1 MGKKYKIRLIISL
14 LVAAVCAVLM
24 PFVKVNPD
32 MTKYLPDSSPMK
44 AGLEILSDELGVD
57 AMQATADVRL
67 MFQGMSLSE
76 ADSIKRVFLADQAV
90 NTVSYQRSQ
99 DGDYTLFELAVSKS
113 TNQKKLARKLSE
125 SVAFPAVTQTSQDG
139 NTPDP
144 KALMLAV
151 LALIV
156 ILFVMCR
163 SWLEPVLMLAVTGL
177 AVLVN
182 MGTNALLSSVSIT
195 THSIAAVLQLA
206 LSMDYSIILLN
217 RFRQEKSADGSDPV
231 AAMDR
236 AVRNAARTVVSSALT
251 TLVGLMML
259 CFMNLKIGADMG
271 IVLSKGV
278 VCSLVYALVALPG
291 LALLLNKGIEA
302 SEKKVPV
309 MAPGILAS
317 FCQKF
322 RYPLAALLL
331 VIFAGSYILHNR
343 TGIHFSTFVETPIDK
358 VFPKQNAVVMLYDN
372 DDESSIIAFTDSILK
387 SSCVTQAISYPSLMK
402 RQMTAPQMEEMLKT
416 LDPEKSELLNED
428 ILKLAYTA
436 AKADVSQIRIAFP
449 ELVDF
454 VRSLMSSGKLPEGI
468 VDPSM
473 VEKFKMLDELSAAFA
488 MAEPAVPTESS
499 STPETTVCDAV
510 LAYAGPRGPMAEE
523 SGAQASQQEET
534 MGIGDYMRALYA
546 QEKSENAR
554 VLSTLCDVSK
564 LRKKMT
570 TAEMS
575 AYIGSTASQT
585 KMVYSFSKEK
595 TMTPLEYVH
604 FLSDDL
610 FNRKALSAMVS
621 AAQKK
626 DLRFRM
632 KIMDLADAGSVMP
645 LSSLD
650 ALAKQFGVQPL
661 KRTAPSGP
669 EETEKINGTT
679 NNTSQV
685 NVPGQTAPA
694 DTTSAAA
701 AAGTA
706 AVDASTAQSEIQP
719 ESVAPVQEDPR
730 IALLTKM
737 MIPGTRY
744 SAKAM
749 AANFRALGEN
759 IDTGTVELLYLCYEM
774 MNGYDPDWTMSLEE
788 FVDFLGVSIMQDPRF
803 QPFIPDSLAGQFDG
817 MRAQMA
823 DGVGHLKGKEHSI
836 AAFVTDLPYESP
848 QTESFIKDFRNR
860 ADNMLENESYMIG
873 ESVMFSEMKD
883 GFSREML
890 LVTLLTI
897 AAIFLIVALTF
908 KSVITAGILVMTVMS
923 AVFVNVVACGIG
935 GGTMLYLAYLIVQS
949 ILMGA
954 TIDYGILFA
963 GYYRETGSLAQA
975 YKGSIN
981 TILTSGLIMI
991 CVPGI
996 MALLLDDAM
1005 IAPIVGALAAG
1016 SFASVS
1022 LILLVM
1028 PGVLAAYR
1036 KFTVKNK

>member
-1 MGKKYKIRLIISL
+1 
-14 LVAAVCAVLM
+14 
-24 PFVKVNPD
+24 
-32 MTKYLPDSSPMK
+32 MK

-177 AVLVN
+177 AVLAN
-182 MGTNALLSSVSIT
+182 MGTNAFLSSVSIT

-309 MAPGILAS
+309 IAPGILAS

-473 VEKFKMLDELSAAFA
+473 VEKFKMLDELSA
-488 MAEPAVPTESS
+488 ESS
-499 STPETTVCDAV
+499 SISETSVCDAV

-669 EETEKINGTT
+669 EETEKI
-679 NNTSQV
+679 
-685 NVPGQTAPA
+685 TAPA

-730 IALLTKM
+730 IALLTRM

-749 AANFRALGEN
+749 ASNFRALGEN

-774 MNGYDPDWTMSLEE
+774 MNRYDPEWTMSLEE
-788 FVDFLGVSIMQDPRF
+788 FVDFLGVSIIQDPRF
-803 QPFIPDSLAGQFDG
+803 QPFIPDSLSGQFDG

-897 AAIFLIVALTF
+897 AAIFLIVVLTF

>member
-177 AVLVN
+177 AVLAN
-182 MGTNALLSSVSIT
+182 MGTNAFLSSVSIT

-309 MAPGILAS
+309 IAPGILAS

-473 VEKFKMLDELSAAFA
+473 VEKFKMLDELSA
-488 MAEPAVPTESS
+488 ESS
-499 STPETTVCDAV
+499 SISETSVCDAV

-669 EETEKINGTT
+669 EETEKI
-679 NNTSQV
+679 
-685 NVPGQTAPA
+685 TAPA

-730 IALLTKM
+730 IALLTRM

-749 AANFRALGEN
+749 ASNFRALGEN

-774 MNGYDPDWTMSLEE
+774 MNRYDPEWTMSLEE
-788 FVDFLGVSIMQDPRF
+788 FVDFLGVSIIQDPRF
-803 QPFIPDSLAGQFDG
+803 QPFIPDSLSGQFDG

-897 AAIFLIVALTF
+897 AAIFLIVVLTF